1 MGAWAEFVGRPY
13 VWQAWSHL
21 LQSVKN
27 RSERL
32 QQPARH
38 IRWRYRA
45 EHPEESAIFDRA
57 MTALAANA
65 VERLVKAYNIARF
78 RHVADIGGGQ
88 GQAIAGILFANT
100 ALRGTLFDQPH
111 VVEKA
116 RTLLSKAGVD
126 DRCDILAGNFLES
139 APISCA

>member
-1 MGAWAEFVGRPY
+1 
-13 VWQAWSHL
+13 
-21 LQSVKN
+21 
-27 RSERL
+27 
-32 QQPARH
+32 
-38 IRWRYRA
+38 
-45 EHPEESAIFDRA
+45 
-57 MTALAANA
+57 MTALAASA
-65 VERLVKAYNIARF
+65 VETLVKAYNFARF

-126 DRCDILAGNFLES
+126 DRCNILAGNFLES
-139 APISCA
+139 VPISCA